1 MTKQTPMLF
10 NAAMVK
16 AIMDGTKGETRRILK
31 DQPDDEPA
39 GGAELIDGQ
48 CFWLNGFDGSIL
60 RPVKGAKCLTPG
72 TLVWVKETWRP
83 REGHGAWDFYIRYDA
98 DKTEKHFADGDADV
112 SDWTWPKAAK
122 TGNVSSLFMPKFASR
137 LTLLVTDYRIERL
150 HQIDE
155 DGARNEGF
163 PAADGLDDNGNPAR
177 WSKEIPHPKG
187 GLQAWECARD
197 WYADLWDDINGIGSW
212 DQNPWV
218 EVIKFDTIH
227 RNIVELM
234 E

>member
-10 NAAMVK
+10 KAEMVQ

-31 DQPDDEPA
+31 EQRGTRWTPRQMPNPEYVGWYTNVPHKH
-39 GGAELIDGQ
+39 GAETVHIG
-48 CFWLNGFDGSIL
+48 
-60 RPVKGAKCLTPG
+60 KTPG

-98 DKTEKHFADGDADV
+98 DETEKHFADGDADV

-137 LTLLVTDYRIERL
+137 LTLLVRDYRIERL

-163 PAADGLDDNGNPAR
+163 PAADGVDDNGNPAR

-197 WYADLWDDINGIGSW
+197 WYADLWDDINGTGAW

-227 RNIVELM
+227 RNVLELM
-234 E
+234 G